1 MNFQIQ
7 CAPVFSVIE
16 FQLNSGEQ
24 VIAQPD
30 SMVSMTSGMRIRA
43 SASTGTGVVG
53 RSWRAG
59 FRSLLGGES
68 FFRAIFEAR
77 RDDQVLLLAPESYGE
92 ILSIALSESDSMYL
106 TRGSYLAHT
115 GDCSLDIRYGGMKGV
130 MSKTGLFLLQITGPG
145 QLFCQTYGAIRE
157 RVLVEGEKFL
167 VDNRY
172 VVAFSSSLQYELVRS
187 SERLTDSFFSGEGF
201 INRFTGP
208 GRLLYQT
215 RVKPAGGMLRLL
227 FSAVT

>member
-43 SASTGTGVVG
+43 ATGTGVAG

-77 RDDQVLLLAPESYGE
+77 RDDQVLLLAPDSYGE
-92 ILSIALSESDSMYL
+92 ILSIALSEGDSMFL

-115 GDCSLDIRYGGMKGV
+115 GDCSLDIRYGGMKCV

-145 QLFCQTYGAIRE
+145 QLFCQTYGAIR
-157 RVLVEGEKFL
+157 
-167 VDNRY
+167 
-172 VVAFSSSLQYELVRS
+172 
-187 SERLTDSFFSGEGF
+187 
-201 INRFTGP
+201 
-208 GRLLYQT
+208 
-215 RVKPAGGMLRLL
+215 
-227 FSAVT
+227 

>member
-68 FFRAIFEAR
+68 F
-77 RDDQVLLLAPESYGE
+77 
-92 ILSIALSESDSMYL
+92 
-106 TRGSYLAHT
+106 
-115 GDCSLDIRYGGMKGV
+115 
-130 MSKTGLFLLQITGPG
+130 
-145 QLFCQTYGAIRE
+145 
-157 RVLVEGEKFL
+157 
-167 VDNRY
+167 
-172 VVAFSSSLQYELVRS
+172 
-187 SERLTDSFFSGEGF
+187 SERS
-201 INRFTGP
+201 
-208 GRLLYQT
+208 
-215 RVKPAGGMLRLL
+215 LRLV
-227 FSAVT
+227 VTTRCCCWLRKVTARFCRLPCRKATACI